1 MKRIK
6 WRIEYALVRATLW
19 LARHV
24 SWGAARGMGAAVG
37 HVFYLF
43 DARHRRIAFDNLA
56 AAFPHRPPA
65 ELRAVVRGVF
75 VHFGRL
81 LFEMLKFSGLERDDL
96 LSRIEWEGTE
106 WADAAYAG
114 GKGVLFFTGH
124 FGYWELQALA
134 HAADTHRPIG
144 VLARALDN
152 PYVHDLLE
160 QVRGCT
166 GNFSIYRRGAIR
178 RVLRA
183 LQENQAVAMLI
194 DQHIQRPDA
203 VTVSFFDRPAS
214 TTMAL
219 AILARRTGAP
229 VLPVFALPA
238 GPGRYR
244 MVFERPVEPPADD
257 SPEAILDFT
266 QRCTDV
272 LEMYVRRHPE
282 LWLWMH
288 RRWRDAPAPDTGGMF
303 PSARDGGAGEA

>member
-1 MKRIK
+1 MKRIR
-6 WRIEYALVRATLW
+6 WRLEYALVRGTLW
-19 LARHV
+19 LARLA
-24 SWGAARGMGAAVG
+24 SWGTARRMGAALG
-37 HVFYLF
+37 HLFYLF
-43 DARHRRIAFDNLA
+43 DARHRRVALANVA
-56 AAFPHRPPA
+56 AAFPHRPQA
-65 ELRAVVRGVF
+65 EQRAIVRGVF

-81 LFEMLKFSGLERDDL
+81 LFELMKFCA
-96 LSRIEWEGTE
+96 LSREDMLARVEWEGTE
-106 WADAAYAG
+106 RAEAAYAN

-124 FGYWELQALA
+124 FGYWEMQALA
-134 HAADTHRPIG
+134 HAAQSHRRIG

-152 PYVHDLLE
+152 PHLHGLIE
-160 QVRGCT
+160 QIRGCT

-183 LQENQAVAMLI
+183 LQENEAVAILI

-203 VTVSFFDRPAS
+203 VTVNFFDRPAS

-219 AILARRTGAP
+219 AILARRTGAA

-257 SPEAILDFT
+257 SPEALLDFT

-288 RRWRDAPAPDTGGMF
+288 RRWRDDE
-303 PSARDGGAGEA
+303 DGADRVDP